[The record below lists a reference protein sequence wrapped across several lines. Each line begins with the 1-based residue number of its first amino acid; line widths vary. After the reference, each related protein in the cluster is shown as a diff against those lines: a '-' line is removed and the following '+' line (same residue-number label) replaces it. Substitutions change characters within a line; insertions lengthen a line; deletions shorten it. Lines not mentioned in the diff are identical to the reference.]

1 MLHSGAFKLGACAP
15 LLSCLPA
22 CLHAWWGHP
31 RTGNKQ
37 QGRELGER
45 PKYERPH
52 LQKGAQVLQV
62 PLNLLLAQGQVVL
75 AILALRLRLGR
86 GRKSMRSG
94 AQEWARSRLQWAR
107 VWVVGSRQQRASGVA
122 TPAAAMHSA
131 GVHAGASLIH
141 SSPVL
146 LPLHGRPGRRRIH
159 ARWAA
164 GSHRSACAGRLTPIS
179 GR

>member
-52 LQKGAQVLQV
+52 LQQGAQVLQV

-75 AILALRLRLGR
+75 AILALRLRWA

-94 AQEWARSRLQWAR
+94 AQEWARSRLQRGLACGWSDRGSSVQAEWPHLQPACMEHACMR
-107 VWVVGSRQQRASGVA
+107 V
-122 TPAAAMHSA
+122 H
-131 GVHAGASLIH
+131 IH
-141 SSPVL
+141 SLAVL
-146 LPLHGRPGRRRIH
+146 LSLHGRPGRRRDH
-159 ARWAA
+159 ANWAA
-164 GSHRSACAGRLTPIS
+164 PTACAGRLTPIS